1 MVTRTAVEW
10 RPMEIEIFRAVNSGH
25 GITAENVV
33 GKLPDFCL
41 LRRREDTLTNQGW
54 GTGREE

>member
-1 MVTRTAVEW
+1 
-10 RPMEIEIFRAVNSGH
+10 MEIEIFRAVNSGH
-25 GITAENVV
+25 GITAGNVV

-41 LRRREDTLTNQGW
+41 LRKREDPLTNQGW